1 MGATIDEERAIAD
14 LRFGSGSPT
23 TWWLGLSTST
33 PQNDGSGF
41 AEPIGNGYTRVQ
53 ITNNTSNFPAST
65 VVDGITRKRNGQP
78 FTFTNPTGPWG
89 NITHWGFFTSS
100 TGGLPRWVQ
109 PLDSPIS
116 PRAGHSPVEFA
127 AQQIEL
133 TFQ

>member
-1 MGATIDEERAIAD
+1 MGATIDEEKAIAD
-14 LRFGSGSPT
+14 LRFGSGSPA

-41 AEPIGNGYTRVQ
+41 SEPIGNGYLRVQ
-53 ITNNTSNFPAST
+53 ITNNTSNFPAAT
-65 VVDGITRKRNGQP
+65 VVDGITRKRNGP
-78 FTFTNPTGPWG
+78 AFTFPNPTGPWG
-89 NITHWGFFTSS
+89 VITHWGFFTTS
-100 TGGLPRWVQ
+100 TGGTPRWVQ

-127 AQQIEL
+127 GQQIEL